1 MLDESVS
8 MESGIGTSVGT
19 ERRLAVPRA
28 RRAREKTGSGRFIS
42 GVMKTFRH
50 CRLGPVPFSGLVNN
64 TKPLNGIH

>member
-8 MESGIGTSVGT
+8 MESGIGTSVRT

-50 CRLGPVPFSGLVNN
+50 CLIP
-64 TKPLNGIH
+64 